1 MYGSYLTGKKETS
14 TKTPSRASSSRGSS
28 KSGSSGIIQVQ
39 GYMNEIQGDI
49 QDAISHGAD
58 VLARYALQQMEDGST
73 NQTKLIAN
81 INTAL
86 NGFTPE
92 QQNQILVATV
102 AKMIANG

>member
-1 MYGSYLTGKKETS
+1 
-14 TKTPSRASSSRGSS
+14 
-28 KSGSSGIIQVQ
+28 
-39 GYMNEIQGDI
+39 
-49 QDAISHGAD
+49 
-58 VLARYALQQMEDGST
+58 MEDGST